1 MMEIELFR
9 TGDVCM
15 VEEDLIK
22 KRQEKMIDKLLKAG
36 IYKYKDTHLYE
47 LTYAEVE
54 DAYLRFMVEKEK

>member
-1 MMEIELFR
+1 M
-9 TGDVCM
+9 T
-15 VEEDLIK
+15 EEELIK

-47 LTYAEVE
+47 LRYAEVE